1 MPIVEVTVGP
11 KVDDSVI
18 ARLRDVLPEAVSLAV
33 ECPEEPY
40 DGELKPGD
48 VEIHFRP
55 NRSPGPQRARCA
67 DRGPLEVVRQPCGQ
81 QAGANRSA
89 VSAIAE
95 SLNGLALG
103 VFLTLPVAAWS
114 QTD

>member
-11 KVDDSVI
+11 RVDDSAI
-18 ARLRDVLPEAVSLAV
+18 ACLREVLPEAVSVAV

-40 DGELKPGD
+40 DGELKAGD
-48 VEIHFRP
+48 VELHFRRVGP
-55 NRSPGPQRARCA
+55 HDLSGLDVLIEVRSKWFASRADNRQERTDQLC
-67 DRGPLEVVRQPCGQ
+67 
-81 QAGANRSA
+81 SA
-89 VSAIAE
+89 MAE
-95 SLNGLALG
+95 SLNGLTLG